1 MTEANQVWVID
12 DDRSIRWVLEKA
24 LTKAGMQV
32 TSFSSANGVMEA
44 LERNQPEVIVSD
56 VRMPGMDGFALMEK
70 IKASY
75 PELPVIIMTAH
86 SDLDSAVSAYHSG
99 AFEYLPKPFDVDEV
113 TSLVQRAL
121 DVRLQQQVEV
131 ADFRVFHQFLPQCR
145 RQFGDAF
152 EEKLISQATA
162 RTLEDSMAIGWEI
175 LGLLAETE
183 LTRLSN
189 EQIIRY
195 IRREKARA

>member
-44 LERNQPEVIVSD
+44 LERGQPEAVISD

-70 IKASY
+70 IKATY

-99 AFEYLPKPFDVDEV
+99 RFRIPAE
-113 TSLVQRAL
+113 AL
-121 DVRLQQQVEV
+121 RYQGGRRTGAARLQTSTGGTG
-131 ADFRVFHQFLPQCR
+131 QCR
-145 RQFGDAF
+145 TRVVARQP
-152 EEKLISQATA
+152 
-162 RTLEDSMAIGWEI
+162 
-175 LGLLAETE
+175 
-183 LTRLSN
+183 RLSV
-189 EQIIRY
+189 
-195 IRREKARA
+195 RRRRCRRCFGRSGAWPAPTSRC